1 VAPASAVSIRLA
13 ASQTVSPSGTPP
25 SVPRCPGA
33 SEVTRGGGKPPAG
46 RGAGTRV
53 PRRPDP
59 SSPVFAPAHVAGVA
73 EPVTVTVARDVRPD
87 QRAAFERW
95 AAEVLGLAAES
106 PGNLGTSL
114 LRPGPGSDRY
124 HLVYRFADG
133 DSLARWERSAERQD
147 ALERV
152 EHLAE
157 GADYARVAG
166 LDSFF
171 TALTPPRPGPRWRL
185 TVLTIAAVFA
195 ITLAFQVLLGP
206 LVAAWPLPAR
216 LLLSA
221 TVVVVLLGQVVMP
234 RLTRWFARWLRGRR

>member
-1 VAPASAVSIRLA
+1 VRRDPEP
-13 ASQTVSPSGTPP
+13 TPTGTP
-25 SVPRCPGA
+25 
-33 SEVTRGGGKPPAG
+33 EI
-46 RGAGTRV
+46 
-53 PRRPDP
+53 
-59 SSPVFAPAHVAGVA
+59 APEHVSGVA
-73 EPVTVTVARDVRPD
+73 EPVTVTVARHVHADR
-87 QRAAFERW
+87 RAAFEQW
-95 AAEVLGLAAES
+95 AGEVLGLAERF

-133 DSLARWERSAERQD
+133 EALARWERSAERRA
-147 ALERV
+147 ALARV
-152 EHLAE
+152 ESLSE

-195 ITLAFQVLLGP
+195 ITLGFSL
-206 LVAAWPLPAR
+206 LVAPHITSWPLPVR

-234 RLTRWFARWLRGRR
+234 RLTRWFAPWLRARR

>member
-1 VAPASAVSIRLA
+1 MQRRPAPASS
-13 ASQTVSPSGTPP
+13 T
-25 SVPRCPGA
+25 
-33 SEVTRGGGKPPAG
+33 
-46 RGAGTRV
+46 
-53 PRRPDP
+53 
-59 SSPVFAPAHVAGVA
+59 PAHLTTAG
-73 EPVTVTVARDVRPD
+73 EPVTVTVARDVRPA
-87 QRAAFERW
+87 QREAFERW
-95 AAEVLGLAAES
+95 ADDVLGQAAAF

-114 LRPGPGSDRY
+114 LRPGPGSTRY

-133 DSLARWERSAERQD
+133 ESLARWERSAQRQQ

-152 EHLAE
+152 EHLAD

-185 TVLTIAAVFA
+185 TVLTIAVVFA
-195 ITLAFQVLLGP
+195 ITLAFQL
-206 LVAAWPLPAR
+206 LVAPHITSWPLPAR

-234 RLTRWFARWLRGRR
+234 RLSRWLAPWLRGRR

>member
-1 VAPASAVSIRLA
+1 M
-13 ASQTVSPSGTPP
+13 G
-25 SVPRCPGA
+25 
-33 SEVTRGGGKPPAG
+33 
-46 RGAGTRV
+46 
-53 PRRPDP
+53 
-59 SSPVFAPAHVAGVA
+59 

-87 QRAAFERW
+87 QHEAFERW
-95 AAEVLGLAAES
+95 ADEVLGLAARF

-114 LRPGPGSDRY
+114 LRPGPGSTRY

-133 DSLARWERSAERQD
+133 EALARWERSAERQA
-147 ALERV
+147 ALTRV
-152 EHLAE
+152 GHLSD

-185 TVLTIAAVFA
+185 TVLTIAAVFG
-195 ITLAFQVLLGP
+195 ITLGFQL
-206 LVAAWPLPAR
+206 LVAPHVASWPLPVR

-234 RLTRWFARWLRGRR
+234 RLTRWFAPWLRARR

>member
-1 VAPASAVSIRLA
+1 M
-13 ASQTVSPSGTPP
+13 
-25 SVPRCPGA
+25 PR
-33 SEVTRGGGKPPAG
+33 V
-46 RGAGTRV
+46 
-53 PRRPDP
+53 RRDP
-59 SSPVFAPAHVAGVA
+59 SETSPDHVAGVS

-87 QRAAFERW
+87 RREAFEQW
-95 AAEVLGLAAES
+95 AREVLGLAARF
-106 PGNLGTSL
+106 PGNLGTSM
-114 LRPGPGSDRY
+114 LRPPPGSARY

-133 DSLARWERSAERQD
+133 ESLARWERSAERQA
-147 ALERV
+147 ALARV
-152 EHLAE
+152 EHLSD

-195 ITLAFQVLLGP
+195 ITFAFHH
-206 LVAAWPLPAR
+206 LVAPYVATWPLPLR

-234 RLTRWFARWLRGRR
+234 RLSRWLAPWLRGRR

>member
-1 VAPASAVSIRLA
+1 MAAVRREPSETTPDTAPEHVTGVS
-13 ASQTVSPSGTPP
+13 
-25 SVPRCPGA
+25 
-33 SEVTRGGGKPPAG
+33 
-46 RGAGTRV
+46 
-53 PRRPDP
+53 
-59 SSPVFAPAHVAGVA
+59 

-87 QRAAFERW
+87 RRESFEQW
-95 AAEVLGLAAES
+95 AREVLALAGGF
-106 PGNLGTSL
+106 PGNLGTSM
-114 LRPGPGSDRY
+114 LRPPPGSTRY

-133 DSLARWERSAERQD
+133 ESLARWERSAERQA
-147 ALERV
+147 ALARV
-152 EHLAE
+152 EHLSD

-195 ITLAFQVLLGP
+195 ITLAFQL
-206 LVAAWPLPAR
+206 LVAPHVASWPVPLR

-234 RLTRWFARWLRGRR
+234 LLTRWCAPWLRGRH

>member
-1 VAPASAVSIRLA
+1 MRRDPEP
-13 ASQTVSPSGTPP
+13 TPTGTP
-25 SVPRCPGA
+25 
-33 SEVTRGGGKPPAG
+33 EI
-46 RGAGTRV
+46 
-53 PRRPDP
+53 
-59 SSPVFAPAHVAGVA
+59 APEHVSGVA
-73 EPVTVTVARDVRPD
+73 EPVTVTVARHVHADR
-87 QRAAFERW
+87 RAAFEQW
-95 AAEVLGLAAES
+95 AGEVLGLAERF

-133 DSLARWERSAERQD
+133 EALARWERSAERRA
-147 ALERV
+147 ALARV
-152 EHLAE
+152 ESLSE

-195 ITLAFQVLLGP
+195 ITLGFSL
-206 LVAAWPLPAR
+206 LVAPHITSWPLPVR

-234 RLTRWFARWLRGRR
+234 RLTRWFAPWLRARR